1 MAKKAS
7 KSKAKQSRAKQ
18 RPRMLKEF
26 QLDIFGGRKLVATRP
41 VPTKA
46 ELLASAEFTRKA
58 EEYFASEEFRQRK
71 ASEAAATVRHRERIE
86 RRPAE
91 MKRRGYRLPD
101 DVYTFLDRLY
111 RDWLCFDA
119 PVWQQG
125 EPPLPVD
132 AVSELMEAAYME
144 GCRQGF
150 VEGFVERR
158 MPDKKRSDTGNAAK
172 RKTLVELPDGR
183 RMTRDERDTLMV
195 VEYESLLTLKLKPT
209 PAMERLAE
217 KYGFESW
224 QGVAAAMK
232 SFGKRSAR

>member
-7 KSKAKQSRAKQ
+7 KSKATR
-18 RPRMLKEF
+18 RPA
-26 QLDIFGGRKLVATRP
+26 RKLARREIVDDPSTPLFNGVALESFPRPFKPLSAARQRAWRREKEGWMAEQRSLAAAREAEHDARLATRP
-41 VPTKA
+41 
-46 ELLASAEFTRKA
+46 ASMQGR
-58 EEYFASEEFRQRK
+58 YQLPPD
-71 ASEAAATVRHRERIE
+71 VRRFVSR
-86 RRPAE
+86 
-91 MKRRGYRLPD
+91 
-101 DVYTFLDRLY
+101 VYGEWRLY
-111 RDWLCFDA
+111 HG
-119 PVWQQG
+119 PVG
-125 EPPLPVD
+125 RHDEPPLPVD
-132 AVSELMEAAYME
+132 AVSHLMEAAYME

-150 VEGFVERR
+150 IEGFVERR

-195 VEYESLLTLKLKPT
+195 AEYQSLLTLKWKPT

>member
-1 MAKKAS
+1 MS
-7 KSKAKQSRAKQ
+7 KSKKQSR
-18 RPRMLKEF
+18 PRRVVVNDPALPLLLGVE
-26 QLDIFGGRKLVATRP
+26 LVSPPPFKPLSRA
-41 VPTKA
+41 
-46 ELLASAEFTRKA
+46 
-58 EEYFASEEFRQRK
+58 RQRAWKREKAALDAADRERAK
-71 ASEAAATVRHRERIE
+71 ASEAAHAARLE
-86 RRPAE
+86 RRPPA
-91 MKRRGYRLPD
+91 MQGRYQLPPDVRRFVLR
-101 DVYTFLDRLY
+101 VYGEWRFY
-111 RDWLCFDA
+111 HG
-119 PVWQQG
+119 PVG
-125 EPPLPVD
+125 LHDEPPLPVD

>member
-1 MAKKAS
+1 
-7 KSKAKQSRAKQ
+7 
-18 RPRMLKEF
+18 
-26 QLDIFGGRKLVATRP
+26 
-41 VPTKA
+41 
-46 ELLASAEFTRKA
+46 
-58 EEYFASEEFRQRK
+58 
-71 ASEAAATVRHRERIE
+71 
-86 RRPAE
+86 
-91 MKRRGYRLPD
+91 
-101 DVYTFLDRLY
+101 
-111 RDWLCFDA
+111 
-119 PVWQQG
+119 
-125 EPPLPVD
+125 
-132 AVSELMEAAYME
+132 ME